1 METISVSALKAHLSG
16 ELRKVKS
23 GTRIVV
29 LEHKRPVAVLAPY
42 EAETLI
48 AKEAAE
54 PYEYRHLSPLTDVDP
69 ATLLEAEREDRW

>member
-1 METISVSALKAHLSG
+1 METISVSELKAHLSG

-23 GTRIVV
+23 GARIVV

-42 EAETLI
+42 EEETLI
-48 AKEAAE
+48 AREAAE
-54 PYEYRHLSPLTDVDP
+54 PYEYRDLNSLTDVDP

>member
-23 GTRIVV
+23 GARIVV

-42 EAETLI
+42 EGETLI
-48 AKEAAE
+48 AREAAE
-54 PYEYRHLSPLTDVDP
+54 PYEYRDLNPLTDVDP
-69 ATLLEAEREDRW
+69 ATLLKAEREDRW